1 MLKTKENI
9 ILIGG
14 GGHCSSVIDVIEQ
27 QGLYNIAGIVD
38 LKEKTGQKN
47 SGYDIIGCDEDL
59 NELSKEFRNF
69 FITIGQLRSP
79 QRRIEIYYIL
89 VQLKVHIPSIVSPMA
104 FVSKHAAIGN
114 GTVVMHMAQVN
125 INAVIGNNCIINSKA
140 LVEHDASIGDHCH
153 ISTGALINGGTR
165 VGEATFI
172 GSGAV
177 CREYIY
183 IPARSFIK
191 ANSLVK

>member
-1 MLKTKENI
+1 MLMTKENI

-27 QGLYNIAGIVD
+27 GGIYNIAGIVD
-38 LKEKTGQKN
+38 LQEKIGQKN
-47 SGYDIIGCDEDL
+47 ASYTIIGCDDDL
-59 NELSKEFRNF
+59 NELSKEYRNF
-69 FITIGQLRSP
+69 FITIGQIKSP
-79 QRRIEIYYIL
+79 QRRIEIYSKL
-89 VQLKVHIPSIVSPMA
+89 VQLKVKIPTIISPVA
-104 FVSKHAAIGN
+104 FVSKHALIGK

-140 LVEHDASIGDHCH
+140 LVEHDTSIGDHCH

-165 VGEATFI
+165 VGEESFI

-177 CREYIY
+177 CREYLE